1 MSSYPFNQP
10 NYFKISNE
18 FKSTNTNNCK
28 GPSNFF
34 QKCLSEEKNVVYGS
48 ERPIKEKCTIIT
60 GHPESQCNSLW
71 NNMTKRKT
79 LIDF

>member
-1 MSSYPFNQP
+1 MSSYPFKQP

-18 FKSTNTNNCK
+18 FNTSKNLKCK
-28 GPSNFF
+28 GPNNFF
-34 QKCLSEEKNVVYGS
+34 EKCLSEEKNVVYGS

-60 GHPESQCNSLW
+60 GHPASQCNSLW

-79 LIDF
+79 LVEY